1 MRRRQYRGPRPEGK
15 ASAARL
21 LLLLCLAW
29 LGASASAAA
38 QPLSMVNLTHSF
50 VPGPYSAI
58 AVDPSNPNR
67 IAVATSKGEISYS
80 VDGGLIASEMY
91 AIVARRYD
99 AMAIRGGSRAGLS
112 GAHPK
117 EQRATRLF
125 LHLLREGAPSPRWAH
140 WMAMGQPVTEI
151 SDIALPVARGD
162 LFVAGPYGIVLG
174 QDRGA
179 AWLRVLGGPGP
190 MMKDKDLM
198 ALSVVIDPANALHVL
213 AATDRGVYVSEDG
226 GANFRP
232 HPASALA
239 DRFIT
244 RWYWDKANP
253 DLLFALDSYEV
264 LLSDDRGRTFEPV
277 FAAGGEI
284 RDVSMAGDGVF
295 ISTSEGLYIVGAEG
309 TRHILP
315 KSDILGAVGRA
326 DGSTLAITKDTLYW
340 IGPDDR
346 IIRLAHTSVSDA
358 YMRLVGGG
366 GVAWLLSKQTV
377 MRLGP
382 PLERHTPRNYK
393 PPRMLLSLR
402 QLERAVLRNTELGAP
417 EKTRL
422 YERWYA
428 KWLPRLVVEAQ
439 GQLDADNRI
448 AFDGTFP
455 VRYMRAEAGQRDEIN
470 FSAMAFWDLQ
480 KFLPGSNASN
490 PYAFIESNLRE
501 NRKAI
506 LEEVRWRYREC
517 AALVG
522 QLKVA
527 PADPLLEVAWRGRL
541 AEYASYLEFMSGRDV
556 LADFMEESK

>member
-1 MRRRQYRGPRPEGK
+1 
-15 ASAARL
+15 
-21 LLLLCLAW
+21 
-29 LGASASAAA
+29 
-38 QPLSMVNLTHSF
+38 MVNLSHSF

-80 VDGGLIASEMY
+80 VDGGLIASEMH
-91 AIVARRYD
+91 AILHRRYD

-112 GAHPK
+112 GAHHK

-125 LHLLREGAPSPRWAH
+125 LRLLREGAPSPRWAH
-140 WMAMGQPVTEI
+140 WMAMGEPVTEI
-151 SDIALPVARGD
+151 SDIALPVAHGD

-174 QDRGA
+174 QDQGA

-190 MMKDKDLM
+190 MMRDKDMM
-198 ALSVVIDPANALHVL
+198 ALSVVVDPVDERHIL
-213 AATDRGVYVSEDG
+213 AATDRGVYVSHDG
-226 GANFRP
+226 GGNFRP
-232 HPASALA
+232 HPASALT
-239 DRFIT
+239 DRFIS

-264 LLSDDRGRTFEPV
+264 LLSDDRGKTFEPV

-309 TRHILP
+309 TRHVLQ
-315 KSDILGAVGRA
+315 KSDVLGAIGRL

-340 IGPDDR
+340 IGADDR
-346 IIRLAHTSVSDA
+346 IERLAHTSVTDS

-366 GVAWLLSKQTV
+366 PVAWLLSKHTV
-377 MRLGP
+377 LRLGP
-382 PLERHTPRNYK
+382 ALERRNPQGYK
-393 PPRMLLSLR
+393 PPRILLSLR
-402 QLERAVLRNTELGAP
+402 QLERAVVRHTELGNP

-422 YERWYA
+422 YDRWYA
-428 KWLPRLVVEAQ
+428 KWLPRVVVEAQ
-439 GQLDADNRI
+439 GQLDADDRI

-455 VRYMRAEAGQRDEIN
+455 VRYMRAEAGQRDEVN
-470 FSAMAFWDLQ
+470 FSVMAFWDLQ
-480 KFLPGSNASN
+480 RFLPDSNASN

-501 NRKAI
+501 NRKAM
-506 LEEVRWRYREC
+506 LEEIRWRYREC

-522 QLKVA
+522 QLRVA
-527 PADPLLEVAWRGRL
+527 PADPLLEVAWRARL
-541 AEYASYLEFMSGRDV
+541 AEYAAYLEFMSGQDV
-556 LADFMEESK
+556 LADFVEESK